1 MRRALVALLTT
12 AAALAAAAP
21 ASAAQNAL
29 DRGRAEIERA
39 SVLVDQ
45 SLDAAKA
52 GDRDKAYKLAR
63 SAYLDHYEFVE
74 IPMRLRDPN
83 KVLDTEFK
91 FQKFRNDIRD
101 GASVGKIRRD
111 VADVRAGLVASDR
124 VLANKGV
131 AAPAVA
137 FAFSFSILFRE
148 GIEAVLLI
156 AILLGSLSAGSAQNY
171 KRPLGWGVAA
181 AVGATGLTWAL
192 ATLVIDIAP
201 VSREVLEAITAL
213 LAVVVLVVVSFW
225 LVSRLEH
232 RRRQEFMRARLAS
245 AMAAGTTIAFVGLG
259 FTAVYREGFETV
271 LFYQALSLFAQCL
284 TLWVVLGAVAAA
296 VGLGAAG
303 YAILKA
309 GKQLPLKPMLVTGAS
324 ILLLLS
330 VAFAGN
336 AVRSLQSADLLQA
349 TPVSSP
355 RLPVFLAELTGIHP
369 TREGLAIQA
378 AMLLVFVLGAAY
390 VFAWQPARRRRREQR
405 RETAATA

>member
-1 MRRALVALLTT
+1 MARRLTLVLVALATLVLP
-12 AAALAAAAP
+12 AS
-21 ASAAQNAL
+21 ASAAQNDL
-29 DRGRAEIERA
+29 ERGRAEIDKA
-39 SVLVDQ
+39 SDLVDQ
-45 SLDAAKA
+45 SLAAVKA
-52 GDRDKAYKLAR
+52 GDRARAYKLAR

-91 FQKFRNDIRD
+91 FQRLRNDIRD
-101 GASVGKIRRD
+101 GAGLDRVRRD
-111 VADVRAGLVASDR
+111 VADVREGLVASDR
-124 VLANKGV
+124 VLASKGV

-156 AILLGSLSAGSAQNY
+156 AILLGSLSAGSAQNF
-171 KRPLGWGVAA
+171 KRPLGWGVLA
-181 AVGATGLTWAL
+181 AVGATALTWAL

-201 VSREVLEAITAL
+201 LSREVLEAVTAL
-213 LAVVVLVVVSFW
+213 LAVVVLIAVSFW

-232 RRRQEFMRARLAS
+232 RPPPGFMRARVAS
-245 AMAAGTTIAFVGLG
+245 AMAAGTTVAFVGLG

-271 LFYQALSLFAQCL
+271 LFYQALSLFAEGL
-284 TLWVVLGAVAAA
+284 TLWVVLGAVTAAA
-296 VGLGAAG
+296 ALGAAG

-309 GKQLPLKPMLVTGAS
+309 GKQLPLKPMLITGAS

-336 AVRSLQSADLLQA
+336 AVRSLQSADIVQA
-349 TPVSSP
+349 TPVAHP

-369 TREGLAIQA
+369 TREGLALQVV
-378 AMLLVFVLGAAY
+378 MLLVFVLGAAY
-390 VFAWQPARRRRREQR
+390 VFAWQPARKRRRSQQ
-405 RETAATA
+405 TAAAA

>member
-1 MRRALVALLTT
+1 MLRRLLPAL
-12 AAALAAAAP
+12 LAAAALLIAAAP
-21 ASAAQNAL
+21 AGAATQNDL
-29 DRGRAEIERA
+29 ERGRAEIARA
-39 SVLVDQ
+39 SALVDQ
-45 SLDAAKA
+45 SLDASKA
-52 GDRDKAYKLAR
+52 GNRAQAYKLAR
-63 SAYLDHYEFVE
+63 DAYLDHYEFVE

-91 FQKFRNDIRD
+91 FQKFRNDIRE
-101 GASVGKIRRD
+101 GAALGTIRRD
-111 VADVRAGLVASDR
+111 VADVREGLTSSDR
-124 VLANKGV
+124 ELASKGV

-156 AILLGSLSAGSAQNY
+156 AILLGSLSAGSAQNF
-171 KRPLGWGVAA
+171 KRPLGWGVLA
-181 AVGATGLTWAL
+181 AVGATVVTWLL

-201 VSREVLEAITAL
+201 VSREVLEAGTAL
-213 LAVVVLVVVSFW
+213 LAVVVLVAVSFW

-232 RRRQEFMRARLAS
+232 RRRQEFMRARVAS
-245 AMAAGTTIAFVGLG
+245 AMAAGTTVAFVGLG

-271 LFYQALSLFAQCL
+271 LFYQALALFAEGLQ
-284 TLWVVLGAVAAA
+284 LWVVLGAVTAAA
-296 VGLGAAG
+296 ALGAAG

-309 GKQLPLKPMLVTGAS
+309 GKQLPLKPMLITGAS

-336 AVRSLQSADLLQA
+336 AVRSLQSADIVQA

-355 RLPVFLAELTGIHP
+355 RLPVFLAELTGVHP

-378 AMLLVFVLGAAY
+378 VMLLVFVLGAAY
-390 VFAWQPARRRRREQR
+390 VFAWQPARKRRRSQQ
-405 RETAATA
+405 TAAAA